1 MGGRDIQA
9 ASTEGQA
16 DDAEGGGTNSGD
28 DDTVH
33 GGNDMIRKILKTLTA
48 AIIYAVLNHHLHP
61 NGGFLWSITPEM
73 AANEAEL
80 LLKEAYDK

>member
-1 MGGRDIQA
+1 
-9 ASTEGQA
+9 
-16 DDAEGGGTNSGD
+16 
-28 DDTVH
+28 
-33 GGNDMIRKILKTLTA
+33 MIRKILKTLTA